1 VRAGIAANAPEHAR
15 QVVVATKCDLAEA
28 PEGVDF
34 ATSAETGEGI
44 DALRTAVLG
53 WIA

>member
-1 VRAGIAANAPEHAR
+1 MRAGIEEYAPESAR
-15 QVVVATKCDLAEA
+15 QVVVATKCDLEEA
-28 PEGVDF
+28 PEGAEF

-44 DALRTAVLG
+44 DALREAVLG